1 MAIKRTKPPEN
12 YIEPNDVEIRE
23 MAQKVGLKT
32 YSPELVRDIANMSAG
47 GEFTEYTDISNQVKA
62 QVSKSIKRDE
72 YGYYKYHPYGEYTS
86 ETNNLQKA
94 LDAEYEFQMKRTQAV
109 CEFMRDLSYCSA
121 PGSTPLEKSVG
132 ILNTLYN
139 ASADHYGE
147 PISDGT
153 GESLPIFGADK
164 TKSDADRVNDLNET
178 IETLNDEELDLIEED
193 IESGQGLNIQGDS
206 GLRDIAIASDMA
218 KGKEWFIK
226 ISRNLDS
233 ITRFKLGKTNKKS
246 PDIEGDDVHK
256 RPIKGFSEYAKLPKK
271 MHVLPKTYG
280 LYKVSQKSVYVKE
293 RVSREDKKQLIYMLI
308 DSSYSMIYK
317 QSEKRQYKAG
327 GVLMNRLKSV
337 LKEQCEL
344 YFRFFDS
351 RVFEEHHVKT
361 PTEAR
366 GAMNKFGQKAYNGTS
381 TDIVGAIRKSIERIE
396 ELTKSGKMDTK
407 PELVVVTDGDD
418 DCSILNANELRAV
431 NIKLHVFIVGSKGNE
446 HLKTIAR
453 NSGGVAVSDL

>member
-1 MAIKRTKPPEN
+1 
-12 YIEPNDVEIRE
+12 
-23 MAQKVGLKT
+23 
-32 YSPELVRDIANMSAG
+32 
-47 GEFTEYTDISNQVKA
+47 
-62 QVSKSIKRDE
+62 
-72 YGYYKYHPYGEYTS
+72 
-86 ETNNLQKA
+86 
-94 LDAEYEFQMKRTQAV
+94 
-109 CEFMRDLSYCSA
+109 
-121 PGSTPLEKSVG
+121 
-132 ILNTLYN
+132 
-139 ASADHYGE
+139 
-147 PISDGT
+147 
-153 GESLPIFGADK
+153 
-164 TKSDADRVNDLNET
+164 
-178 IETLNDEELDLIEED
+178 
-193 IESGQGLNIQGDS
+193 
-206 GLRDIAIASDMA
+206 
-218 KGKEWFIK
+218 
-226 ISRNLDS
+226 
-233 ITRFKLGKTNKKS
+233 
-246 PDIEGDDVHK
+246 
-256 RPIKGFSEYAKLPKK
+256 